1 VQTARITGHTK
12 TPPSSSDTSGGW
24 RRGEGNLGPDGE
36 GAVPGRDVRNMV
48 ATQVEE
54 RLAVIQ
60 GQLELL
66 RAELAQEGEEPFTLA
81 EVEAL
86 LEDLA
91 QELEGQ
97 RRELEG
103 RRRRG

>member
-1 VQTARITGHTK
+1 
-12 TPPSSSDTSGGW
+12 
-24 RRGEGNLGPDGE
+24 
-36 GAVPGRDVRNMV
+36 MV

-91 QELEGQ
+91 
-97 RRELEG
+97 
-103 RRRRG
+103 